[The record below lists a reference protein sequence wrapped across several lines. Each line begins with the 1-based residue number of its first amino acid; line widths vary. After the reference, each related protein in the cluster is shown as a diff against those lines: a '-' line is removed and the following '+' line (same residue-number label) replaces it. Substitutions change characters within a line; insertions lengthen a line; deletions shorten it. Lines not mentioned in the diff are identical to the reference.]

1 MLKKYFSDFH
11 YFYAILGYRIFI
23 SFALSMGVAIMDGL
37 GLAMFLPLLEVVD
50 GEIGTS
56 KGLGKLGFL
65 VDWLNAIGLS
75 LDLKTVLSVMLLF
88 FILKGVFKFLEGY
101 YKVLLQRYFIRTLR
115 FSQLD
120 LLANLDYKSFVQSDS
135 GKIQNTVSGEVGRVL
150 SAYNAYFFSA
160 QGAVMILVYMA
171 LAFTVNAQFT
181 ILVLIGGGLSNLIY
195 SRIFK
200 LTKSISSKLTN
211 SNHEFQG
218 LLIQKVALFKYLK
231 ATGTI
236 KTYSAKLREKVL
248 EIEGFLTQMG
258 LLNAGIN
265 AIREPLV
272 IFVVVLVI
280 FVEVNWMGGSLGL
293 ILLSLIFFYRSLTY
307 LMNMQNYWNTYLAN
321 HGSLANMK
329 KFLEELSIGQ
339 DQNGTVQ
346 FDRFKDKMCISDV
359 SFAYDKT
366 SILENINLSITKNET
381 IAFVGESGSGKTTL
395 MNIISGLIYP
405 DQGRVSID
413 GVAVQDLN
421 KESFQKRLGY
431 ITQEPVIFDDSIF
444 NNVTFWD
451 QPTPENLEKFWEALR
466 KSAILDFVLGLPK
479 KEQTRL
485 GNNGIMISGGQKQ
498 RISIA
503 RELYKEIDFLMMDEA
518 TSALDSETE
527 FTIQEHIAFLKGSV
541 TIIIIAH
548 RLSTVKHADRVVI
561 LKTGKIQ
568 GIGDFESL
576 MESTEEFR
584 KMVEIQEF

>member
-1 MLKKYFSDFH
+1 MLKKYFIDFR
-11 YFYAILGYRIFI
+11 YFFSFLGYRIFI
-23 SFALSMGVAIMDGL
+23 SFALSIGVAIMDGL

-50 GEIGTS
+50 GELGTS

-65 VDWLNAIGLS
+65 VDWLNKIGLS

-101 YKVLLQRYFIRTLR
+101 YKVLLQRHFIRTLR
-115 FSQLD
+115 FSQLE

-150 SAYNAYFFSA
+150 AAYNAYFFST

-181 ILVLIGGGLSNLIY
+181 ILVIIGGGLSNLIY
-195 SRIFK
+195 SRIFN

-218 LLIQKVALFKYLK
+218 LVIQKVALFKYLK

-236 KTYSAKLREKVL
+236 KAYSGKLREKVL
-248 EIEGFLTQMG
+248 EIEGFLSQMG

-280 FVEVNWMGGSLGL
+280 FVEVNWMGGRLGL

-307 LMNMQNYWNTYLAN
+307 LMNMQNYWNTYLGN
-321 HGSLANMK
+321 HGSLTNMK

-339 DQNGTVQ
+339 EQNGTIQ
-346 FDRFKDKMCISDV
+346 FDRFKNKLCISDV

-366 SILENINLSITKNET
+366 SILKNINLIISKNET

-395 MNIISGLIYP
+395 MNIISGLVYP
-405 DQGRVSID
+405 NNGIVTVD
-413 GVAVQDLN
+413 GVLLQHLN

-431 ITQEPVIFDDSIF
+431 ITQDPVIFDDSIF

-451 QPTPENLEKFWEALR
+451 QPTPENLERFWEALR
-466 KSAILDFVLGLPK
+466 KAAILEFVKGLPK
-479 KEQTRL
+479 IEQTRL
-485 GNNGIMISGGQKQ
+485 GNNGIMVSGGQKQ

-503 RELYKEIDFLMMDEA
+503 RELYKKIDFLLMDEA

-548 RLSTVKHADRVVI
+548 RLSTVKFADRVVI
-561 LKTGKIQ
+561 LKAGKIQ

>member
-11 YFYAILGYRIFI
+11 YFYSFLGYKIFI

-50 GEIGTS
+50 GELGTS

-65 VDWLNAIGLS
+65 VDWLDKIGLS

-115 FSQLD
+115 FSQLE

-150 SAYNAYFFSA
+150 AAYNAYFFSA

-181 ILVLIGGGLSNLIY
+181 ILVIIGGGLSNLIY
-195 SRIFK
+195 SRIFR

-211 SNHEFQG
+211 SSHEFQG

-231 ATGTI
+231 ATGTVN
-236 KTYSAKLREKVL
+236 TYSAKLREKVL

-272 IFVVVLVI
+272 IFVVVSVI

-339 DQNGTVQ
+339 DQNGTLQ
-346 FDRFKDKMCISDV
+346 FDRFKEKMCISDV

-366 SILENINLSITKNET
+366 SILENINLSISKNET
-381 IAFVGESGSGKTTL
+381 IAIVGESGSGKTTL

-405 DQGRVSID
+405 DQGSVTID
-413 GVAVQDLN
+413 GVPVQHLN
-421 KESFQKRLGY
+421 KESFQKRMGY

-451 QPTPENLEKFWEALR
+451 QPTPENLKKFWEALR
-466 KSAILDFVLGLPK
+466 KAAIFEFVLGLPK

-485 GNNGIMISGGQKQ
+485 GNNGIMVSGGQKQ

-503 RELYKEIDFLMMDEA
+503 RELYKDIDFLMMDEA

-527 FTIQEHIAFLKGSV
+527 FTVQEHIAYLKGSV
-541 TIIIIAH
+541 TIVIIAH

-561 LKTGKIQ
+561 LKAGKIQ
-568 GIGDFESL
+568 AIGDFESL
-576 MESTEEFR
+576 IESTEEFR
-584 KMVEIQEF
+584 KLVEIQEF